1 MLIEEYGRG
10 YAMIRK
16 AIEGL
21 AEEGLRFKPAQDKWS
36 IHHIL
41 IHVTDVEVLSTSA
54 EKVLAEQKPLLLSF

>member
-1 MLIEEYGRG
+1 
-10 YAMIRK
+10 MIRK

-21 AEEGLRFKPAQDKWS
+21 AEDGLRFKSAPDKWS

-54 EKVLAEQKPLLLSF
+54 EKSLGGAGTTSDFV